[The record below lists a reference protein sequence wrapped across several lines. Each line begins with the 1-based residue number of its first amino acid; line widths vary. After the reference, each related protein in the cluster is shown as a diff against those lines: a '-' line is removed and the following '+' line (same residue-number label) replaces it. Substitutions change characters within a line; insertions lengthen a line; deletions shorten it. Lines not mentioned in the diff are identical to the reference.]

1 MKSLLKYKYVFTQ
14 IITTQFCTVI
24 AKERKKWC
32 SCLVK
37 QSNQCQCECPSVIQ
51 WDKLGEL
58 HSSVTQYTG
67 ADLAPDTPAI
77 CVLQPC

>member
-1 MKSLLKYKYVFTQ
+1 VGDQYEEFVKIHVFTQ

-24 AKERKKWC
+24 AKEWC

-51 WDKLGEL
+51 WGELGEL

-67 ADLAPDTPAI
+67 ADLAPDMPAI
-77 CVLQPC
+77 CVRQPY